1 VRRLLDIVAC
11 TASFGLPP
19 PPPPPPSPKD
29 ADAAK
34 ELSNSSSKPTAAG
47 SSGGRR
53 TGSPPPLPKDSPVK
67 DAEAAAK
74 EAAASAELEAE
85 MSGACPRLGAFY
97 EFFSLANLTPPLH
110 CKYKA
115 SLTAQPH
122 QKPVINL
129 CISPTK
135 IQSVPLHVS

>member
-1 VRRLLDIVAC
+1 MAHVRRLLDIVAC
-11 TASFGLPP
+11 TASFGPQP

-34 ELSNSSSKPTAAG
+34 ELSNSSSKLA
-47 SSGGRR
+47 SGGRR
-53 TGSPPPLPKDSPVK
+53 TGSPPPLPKESAAK

-110 CKYKA
+110 CK
-115 SLTAQPH
+115 
-122 QKPVINL
+122 
-129 CISPTK
+129 
-135 IQSVPLHVS
+135 